1 MGRKPQPESCK
12 MRKAIMRTED
22 SLVVIIILSLFS
34 SFLPTSTSAA
44 RHMLNVMVLSEI
56 ASEYF
61 NFHRN
66 TVPLST
72 ISLHWTLLIE
82 LVILEPS
89 LDSSGEEIVFG
100 WEYLNPFQ
108 RIMLIKVLRPDAL
121 TPSLRVFIEQQM
133 GERYAKVFTIT
144 FGSF

>member
-1 MGRKPQPESCK
+1 MQKAP
-12 MRKAIMRTED
+12 MRAGD
-22 SLVVIIILSLFS
+22 FLVISIILSLFS

-44 RHMLNVMVLSEI
+44 SYILNVMMLSEI
-56 ASEYF
+56 ASQYF
-61 NFHRN
+61 SFHRN

-72 ISLHWTLLIE
+72 ILLPWTLLIE